1 MTAASAAAAAAAA
14 AAVATAAVAADTTR
28 GGEKS
33 EQRQSLPRQVRPPWS
48 QRLAART
55 ARLASVR
62 PDRSWSAQYDLS
74 LPKTGARANGA
85 RACRA
90 RACRARACRAR
101 ACRAV
106 PAVRLR
112 RPRAPSYALGRPP
125 TRCRG
130 KGVAHAQCYEL
141 RRRLIAWRGLK
152 LPAELT
158 RPRPPPPLQVPRLVR
173 PPLRPRRPLPPRLR
187 LLLPSWP
194 PSQPSPRRPPAR
206 PFSVS

>member
-33 EQRQSLPRQVRPPWS
+33 EQRQSLPRRVRPPRS

-74 LPKTGARANGA
+74 LSKTGGARANG
-85 RACRA
+85 A